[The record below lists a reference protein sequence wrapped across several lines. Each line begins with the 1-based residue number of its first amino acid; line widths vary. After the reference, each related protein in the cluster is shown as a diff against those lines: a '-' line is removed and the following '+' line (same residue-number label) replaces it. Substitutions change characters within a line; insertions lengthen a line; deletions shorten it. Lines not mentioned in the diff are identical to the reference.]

1 MPSAPAEILSWIVGA
16 NVVIT
21 LLTTL
26 YTLLS
31 ARGTKALTA
40 VGELSKALTAFI
52 DERKLTDAATI
63 ARIVLAESRV
73 QSVEAEIKHMPN
85 QKTVHELQL
94 TLKDMAIEMTKI
106 GASADQSA
114 RTAGRVEA
122 YLLEHGK

>member
-1 MPSAPAEILSWIVGA
+1 MPPAEILAWVVGA

-31 ARGTKALTA
+31 TRGTKALAA
-40 VGELSKALTAFI
+40 VDSVNKSLGAFI
-52 DERKLTDAATI
+52 EERKLADAATI
-63 ARIVLAESRV
+63 ARFTLAESRI

-85 QKTVHELQL
+85 QKSVHELQL
-94 TLKDMAIEMTKI
+94 TLKDMQVEMAKI
-106 GASADQSA
+106 SSSAEQSA